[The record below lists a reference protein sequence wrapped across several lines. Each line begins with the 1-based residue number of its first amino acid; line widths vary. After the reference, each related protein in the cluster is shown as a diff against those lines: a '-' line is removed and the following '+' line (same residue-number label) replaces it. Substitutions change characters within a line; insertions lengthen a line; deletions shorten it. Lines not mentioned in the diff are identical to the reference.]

1 MLDCFVVHPLC
12 FIQAGEQRQHS
23 GVVGVQV
30 LCLLSLTKGF
40 IESTGLVV
48 CRTKIV
54 RKHNRGWSRLVSA
67 LRHSYSVV
75 ESSQGHEQIGIKIK
89 SDLITWIEFKRA
101 FVFLLGSGPIEIIKH
116 RDSTNGRM
124 GLRK

>member
-1 MLDCFVVHPLC
+1 MLNCFVVHPLC
-12 FIQAGEQRQHS
+12 LIQTSEKRQRS
-23 GVVGVQV
+23 RVVGVQV

-40 IESTGLVV
+40 IESTGQVV

-54 RKHNRGWSRLVSA
+54 RKQDRGWSRLVSA

-75 ESSQGHEQIGIKIK
+75 ESSQGHEQISIKIK
-89 SDLITWIEFKRA
+89 SDLITWIEFNRA
-101 FVFLLGSGPIEIIKH
+101 FVLLLGSGPIEIIKH
-116 RDSTNGRM
+116 RDSTDGRM